1 MGDPRYFDNVIAAVP
16 MAVGSCTLLADTV
29 IDTVPLTLLGAV

>member
-1 MGDPRYFDNVIAAVP
+1 MGYPGYLDNVIAAVP
-16 MAVGSCTLLADTV
+16 IAVGSCMLLADTV